1 MSWRCGDVHNTA
13 KNIDFNRWKQM
24 PKILDSRFHGFNSG
38 TEVFT
43 MELEYWIFR
52 QAEDELERR
61 KLILEEKKY
70 R

>member
-1 MSWRCGDVHNTA
+1 
-13 KNIDFNRWKQM
+13 M

-52 QAEDELERR
+52 QAEDEIERR
-61 KLILEEKKY
+61 KLVLEEKKSW
-70 R
+70 